1 MARAVMEGVV
11 FALRERVD
19 GIGSADAIHRVIA
32 SGGGANSRL
41 WLQLQADIYNRDIF
55 RSNMTEQA
63 CVGAAMAA
71 GTAIGIYKDL
81 AEACQRVV
89 KLNPEPVTPKPENVK
104 RYDAQ
109 YAKYRALAR
118 VNTYNECTGEPF
130 I

>member
-1 MARAVMEGVV
+1 MEGVV

-19 GIGSADAIHRVIA
+19 AIGSAETIHRVIA

-41 WLQLQADIYNRDIF
+41 WLQLQADIYNREIF

-63 CVGAAMAA
+63 CTGAAMAA

-81 AEACQRVV
+81 AEACRRVV

-109 YAKYRALAR
+109 YARYRELAR
-118 VNTYNECTGEPF
+118 QYANNETTEETSK
-130 I
+130 